1 MSSIVYIN
9 NAARLQPHKKG
20 RHMAFPF
27 DSITTADKPL
37 GLSCCHS
44 GFKLLQDRPQ
54 HRVLT
59 LIAGFVD
66 DQA

>member
-1 MSSIVYIN
+1 MSNIARTHD
-9 NAARLQPHKKG
+9 AARLQPHKKG

-27 DSITTADKPL
+27 DSVTTADEPL
-37 GLSCCHS
+37 GLSCRHS

-59 LIAGFVD
+59 LIGLC
-66 DQA
+66 